1 MEENREGNILSRD
14 DPLPSVC
21 KRSVLRTGGGQLS
34 LLFICHGHLG
44 NAVVLYLVARAAGC
58 SSLFSVGFAVLA
70 PCGHAVR
77 PSVGLVFICQPVRQ
91 PSCSTLLL
99 PEQAESVLAEEVP

>member
-1 MEENREGNILSRD
+1 MEENHEGTIRSRD

-34 LLFICHGHLG
+34 LLLSVMGIWGMPSFFTLLPEPPAVHL
-44 NAVVLYLVARAAGC
+44 
-58 SSLFSVGFAVLA
+58 SVGFAVLA